1 MKVVLQKYYF
11 LGLKSVVFM
20 QQFGIFNSL
29 KVLFISNSM
38 VDLYHA
44 IYENEIFKKSN
55 CIWHENTLLDFFR
68 SNLIA
73 LGYTATDPSNKVWRR
88 GDQTVVT
95 CLVDD
100 FSTCSTNYSTSLP
113 YLFDKNTVVIT
124 DNRVNVP
131 TQYKVCQLPAS
142 FFGIYAHEP
151 ALTKWTPD
159 RRFNFSVNRMD
170 AKRLLLFLELQLRS
184 MDMPN
189 AEQLDYVNFNCW
201 SWDGDNAS
209 DIGFLS
215 NFECQ
220 YNQLEHQFHTV
231 YDSTYSR
238 LLPQIPFRNHTLEHE
253 LAHVRAYL
261 NVVAETYSSDT
272 TVALSEKTFRA
283 LCLPVPW
290 MLYSGKHTVAYLNSL
305 GFDVMLDVIE
315 HRYDSMIENKTA
327 AYGDKMVDFLFE
339 GVEAVERMQA
349 KLPQHRAEQAA
360 ATNQQRLAE
369 MKQSWP
375 QDFAQWWPTVVDRIK

>member
-1 MKVVLQKYYF
+1 MT
-11 LGLKSVVFM
+11 
-20 QQFGIFNSL
+20 
-29 KVLFISNSM
+29 
-38 VDLYHA
+38 DLYHN

-73 LGYTATDPSNKVWRR
+73 LGYTAADSSNKTWHR
-88 GDQTVVT
+88 GDRTVVA

-100 FSTCSTNYSTSLP
+100 FSTCSTNYSTPLP
-113 YLFDKNTVVIT
+113 YLFDRNTVVIT

-131 TQYKVCQLPAS
+131 TQYQVCQLPAS

-151 ALTKWTPD
+151 ACTAWLPD

-184 MDMPN
+184 MDMFG
-189 AEQLDYVNFNCW
+189 AGEIDYVNFNCW
-201 SWDGDNAS
+201 SWDGDNNS
-209 DIGFLS
+209 DIGLLS
-215 NFECQ
+215 NFERQ
-220 YNQLEHQFHTV
+220 YNQLEQQFHTV
-231 YDSTYSR
+231 YDNTYTR
-238 LLPQIPFRNHTLEHE
+238 LLPRIPFRNHTLQHE
-253 LAHVRAYL
+253 LAHVRAHL
-261 NVVAETYSSDT
+261 NVVMETYSSDT
-272 TVALSEKTFRA
+272 TVALSEKIFRA

-290 MLYSGKHTVAYLNSL
+290 MVYSGKHTVAYLNSL
-305 GFDVMLDVIE
+305 GFDVMPDVVE

-349 KLPQHRAEQAA
+349 DRPWQRAEQAA
-360 ATNQQRLAE
+360 RINQQRLQD
-369 MKQSWP
+369 MKAAWP
-375 QDFAQWWPTVVDRIK
+375 ADFAAWWPGVLEKLQ

>member
-1 MKVVLQKYYF
+1 
-11 LGLKSVVFM
+11 M
-20 QQFGIFNSL
+20 QQFGIFDSL

-209 DIGFLS
+209 NIGLLS
-215 NFECQ
+215 NFERQ
-220 YNQLEHQFHTV
+220 YNQLEQQFHTV
-231 YDSTYSR
+231 YDNTYSR
-238 LLPQIPFRNHTLEHE
+238 LLPQIPFRNHKLEHE
-253 LAHVRAYL
+253 LAHVQAHL

-349 KLPQHRAEQAA
+349 NLPQQRAEQAA
-360 ATNQQRLAE
+360 TTNQQRLAE